1 MLEIKSLYMGI
12 IMIDNSHQL
21 PYDCDPVTGNQYNKN
36 IHLFLH
42 YYWCF
47 LINSL
52 FVIIGCFGIFLIIQ
66 KVISW

>member
-1 MLEIKSLYMGI
+1 MK
-12 IMIDNSHQL
+12 DQL
-21 PYDCDPVTGNQYNKN
+21 PYDCDPVTGNQYNKK

-47 LINSL
+47 LINCL